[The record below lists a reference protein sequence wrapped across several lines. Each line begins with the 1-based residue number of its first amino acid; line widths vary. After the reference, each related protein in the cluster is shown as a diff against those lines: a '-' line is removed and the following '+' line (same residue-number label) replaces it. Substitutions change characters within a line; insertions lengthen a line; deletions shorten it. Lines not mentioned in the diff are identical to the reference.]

1 MGKYTQEAQ
10 AIIDAVGGVDN
21 ISAATN
27 CVTRLRFALK
37 DESKV
42 DNAALEAVDMVKGSF
57 STAGQFQVIIGPGL
71 VEEVAIDVAELTG
84 GHTATKEE
92 VKAAAAEKLNPLQQ
106 FVKIFSDIFVPL
118 LPALV
123 TAGLLMGINNILTQP
138 GIFGPQSLVEA
149 NPGLAGVAGIIITI
163 ANTSFVFL
171 PVLVG
176 WSAVKRFGGN
186 PLLGIV
192 LGAMLVHPDLLN
204 AWGLGSAR
212 SGDGVPFWDLFGW
225 HIDKIGY
232 QGQML
237 PMLVAAWVLAKV
249 ELWLKAK
256 VKESFHLLV
265 VAPVA
270 LLVTGFLAFAVIGP
284 VTFWIGDL
292 LAQGVTWLFNLVP
305 AVGGLVYGTL
315 YGVMVIT
322 GMHHTFLAVDLQL
335 LASSPATAGRPETFL
350 WPILALSNICQGSV
364 AFGMYFVLQNAKQK
378 SLAATSGL
386 SAWLGITEP
395 AMFGVNLRY
404 KYPFLISIVCAGL
417 AGAFISIF
425 GVVAS
430 SIGVGGVP
438 GIFAIW
444 PEYWPVF
451 GGAMAF
457 CILVPGL
464 VTLAYGKR
472 QLADQDVA
480 AIKAAEEADL
490 AAAEA

>member
-1 MGKYTQEAQ
+1 MGKYPEQ
-10 AIIDAVGGVDN
+10 AKAIVAAVGGLEN

-42 DNAALEAVDMVKGSF
+42 DNDALEAVDLVKGSF
-57 STAGQFQVIIGPGL
+57 STAGQFQVIIGPGI
-71 VEEVAIDVAELTG
+71 VEEVAADVTELMG
-84 GHTATKEE
+84 GKVATKEE
-92 VKAAAAEKLNPLQQ
+92 VKAAGAEKMNPLQQ

-138 GIFGPQSLVEA
+138 GIFGEQSLVQM
-149 NPGLAGVAGIIITI
+149 NPGLEGIAGMIITI
-163 ANTSFVFL
+163 ANTAFVFL

-192 LGAMLVHPDLLN
+192 LGCMLVHPDLLN
-204 AWGLGSAR
+204 AWGLGNAR
-212 SGDGVPFWDLFGW
+212 LEGDIPTWNIFGLE
-225 HIDKIGY
+225 IQRIGY

-237 PMLVAAWVLAKV
+237 PMLVSAWVLAKV
-249 ELWLKAK
+249 EVWLKQK
-256 VKESFHLLV
+256 VNESFHLLV

-270 LLVTGFLAFAVIGP
+270 LLVTGFLAFAAIGP
-284 VTFWIGDL
+284 FTFWIGDL
-292 LAQGVTWLFNLVP
+292 LATGVRWLFTLVP
-305 AVGGLVYGTL
+305 ALGGLVYGTL

-335 LASSPATAGRPETFL
+335 LATYQETFL

-364 AFGMYFVLQNAKQK
+364 AFGMYFILKNAKQR

-404 KYPFLISIVCAGL
+404 KYPFLISIGCAGL
-417 AGAFISIF
+417 AGAFISAF
-425 GVVAS
+425 GVMAS

-438 GIFAIW
+438 GIFAII
-444 PEYWPVF
+444 PQYWPVF
-451 GGAMAF
+451 GIAMLF
-457 CILVPGL
+457 CILVPGAITM
-464 VTLAYGKR
+464 VYGKR
-472 QLADQDVA
+472 QLAGQDA
-480 AIKAAEEADL
+480 AAV
-490 AAAEA
+490 AAAEARDIAAAEV

>member
-1 MGKYTQEAQ
+1 MAK
-10 AIIDAVGGVDN
+10 D
-21 ISAATN
+21 
-27 CVTRLRFALK
+27 VT
-37 DESKV
+37 
-42 DNAALEAVDMVKGSF
+42 
-57 STAGQFQVIIGPGL
+57 
-71 VEEVAIDVAELTG
+71 ELTG
-84 GHTATKEE
+84 GQTATKEE

-123 TAGLLMGINNILTQP
+123 TAGLLMGIYNLLDNP
-138 GIFGPQSLVEA
+138 GIFWGPEA
-149 NPGLAGVAGIIITI
+149 PALTKTFPGLAGIAAMIITI
-163 ANTSFVFL
+163 ANTAFVFL

-192 LGAMLVHPDLLN
+192 LGCMLVHPALLN

-212 SGDGVPFWDLFGW
+212 SGDGVPYWDIFGW
-225 HIDKIGY
+225 HIDSVGY

-237 PMLVAAWVLAKV
+237 PMLVAAWVLAKI
-249 ELWLKAK
+249 EIWLKEK
-256 VKESFHLLV
+256 VNESFHLLV

-270 LLVTGFLAFAVIGP
+270 LLVTGFLAFAFIGP
-284 VTFWIGDL
+284 ITFMIGDA
-292 LAQGVTWLFNLVP
+292 LATGVSWLFQLAP
-305 AVGGLVYGTL
+305 AIGGLVYGTL

-335 LASSPATAGRPETFL
+335 LATYQRTFL

-364 AFGMYFVLQNAKQK
+364 AFGMYFILKNAKQR

-404 KYPFLISIVCAGL
+404 KYPFLISIACAGV

-438 GIFAIW
+438 GIFAIL
-444 PEYWPVF
+444 PEFWPVF
-451 GGAMAF
+451 GIAMLF
-457 CILVPGL
+457 CIIVPGAITM
-464 VTLAYGKR
+464 VYGKK
-472 QLADQDVA
+472 QLAGQDAAEVA
-480 AIKAAEEADL
+480 AREAADI
-490 AAAEA
+490 AAAQV